1 MNLLQIVDHVGSAI
15 DVAGV
20 SVIVIGCV
28 IACSLFLTR
37 VAREPGQAYRDLRNN
52 LGRAILIGLEFLV
65 AGDIVK
71 TIVVTPNTQ
80 HVAALAGV
88 VAIRTFLSLSLT
100 VEMTGKWPW
109 READSKAQTG

>member
-1 MNLLQIVDHVGSAI
+1 MSLLQIVDHVGSAI

-20 SVIVIGCV
+20 SVIVIGCI
-28 IACSLFLTR
+28 IACSLFLAR
-37 VAREPGQAYRDLRNN
+37 VARQPDQAYRDLRNN
-52 LGRAILIGLEFLV
+52 LGRSILIGLEFLV

-71 TIVVTPNTQ
+71 TIVVTPNAQ

-100 VEMTGKWPW
+100 VEMTGRWPW
-109 READSKAQTG
+109 RDSDSKADVA

>member
-28 IACSLFLTR
+28 IACSLFLAR
-37 VAREPGQAYRDLRNN
+37 VARQPDQAYRDLRNN

-109 READSKAQTG
+109 READSKAEAA

>member
-37 VAREPGQAYRDLRNN
+37 VAREPARLT
-52 LGRAILIGLEFLV
+52 A
-65 AGDIVK
+65 
-71 TIVVTPNTQ
+71 TC
-80 HVAALAGV
+80 AATSDV
-88 VAIRTFLSLSLT
+88 RS
-100 VEMTGKWPW
+100 
-109 READSKAQTG
+109 

>member
-20 SVIVIGCV
+20 SVIVVGCL
-28 IACSLFLTR
+28 IACSLFLLH
-37 VAREPGQAYRDLRNN
+37 VARDAAQAYRDLRNN

-109 READSKAQTG
+109 READSKAAAA